1 MVMPGDT
8 PDYRIK
14 SAEVAGLD
22 FEWRDRSHL
31 PPRSRRRRLN
41 NGTDSSFPRRRFGHS
56 LNKVRERRAHN
67 NKEFKTTESFF
78 VNVKIK
84 TEMDGQ
90 IISIEFC
97 FSFPTIYHN
106 DMYANGKVPPKI
118 ILLYGGI
125 CLPFTV

>member
-1 MVMPGDT
+1 MVVPGDT

-56 LNKVRERRAHN
+56 LNKVRETRAQN
-67 NKEFKTTESFF
+67 NNFD
-78 VNVKIK
+78 VNIDENLGSENNENSDHKK
-84 TEMDGQ
+84 G
-90 IISIEFC
+90 C
-97 FSFPTIYHN
+97 
-106 DMYANGKVPPKI
+106 
-118 ILLYGGI
+118 
-125 CLPFTV
+125 

>member
-22 FEWRDRSHL
+22 FEWRDLSHL

-56 LNKVRERRAHN
+56 LNKILEVRAQN
-67 NKEFKTTESFF
+67 NNFD
-78 VNVKIK
+78 VNIDENLGSENNENSENRK
-84 TEMDGQ
+84 G
-90 IISIEFC
+90 C
-97 FSFPTIYHN
+97 
-106 DMYANGKVPPKI
+106 
-118 ILLYGGI
+118 
-125 CLPFTV
+125 